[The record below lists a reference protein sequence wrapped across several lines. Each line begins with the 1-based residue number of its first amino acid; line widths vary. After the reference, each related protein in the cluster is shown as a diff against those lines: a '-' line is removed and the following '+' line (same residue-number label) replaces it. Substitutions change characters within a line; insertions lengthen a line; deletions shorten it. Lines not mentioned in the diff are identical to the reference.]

1 MGRKYPSE
9 TPRSAM
15 RGQCNG
21 SSVLV
26 QRTHKSPSL
35 ECSADWF
42 KQEIKCQMERGG
54 LFEDP
59 FMPATDSTIKS
70 GSGSSKQSYRWLRP
84 VYLNTFFPTMGRKY
98 PSETPRSAMRGQCNG
113 SSVLVQRTHKSPSL
127 ECSADWFK
135 QEIKCQMERGGLF
148 EDPFMPATDS
158 TIKSGSGSSKQSY
171 RWLRPVELSRCP
183 RFVADGVSRFDI
195 KQGELGNCWVI
206 AALASL
212 SMYPELFNQVVPP
225 DQSFEK
231 SSKYPY
237 VGMFWFR
244 FWQFGDWYD
253 VVVDDRLPTR
263 NGHLVFMH
271 SADPNEFW
279 SALLEKAYA
288 KLVSSYDAL
297 RGGCTAEAMEDFTGG
312 LTELLDLG
320 AKAPTNI
327 FGIME
332 HALNRASLMACSIDA
347 DPHEIE
353 ANGPLGLILGHAYSV
368 TDIRQKVDDG
378 LKLVS
383 SLQITIYFKIPSY
396 SHDYYYYYRKFLV
409 FGQI

>member
-1 MGRKYPSE
+1 MHLK
-9 TPRSAM
+9 
-15 RGQCNG
+15 
-21 SSVLV
+21 
-26 QRTHKSPSL
+26 
-35 ECSADWF
+35 
-42 KQEIKCQMERGG
+42 
-54 LFEDP
+54 
-59 FMPATDSTIKS
+59 
-70 GSGSSKQSYRWLRP
+70 
-84 VYLNTFFPTMGRKY
+84 
-98 PSETPRSAMRGQCNG
+98 
-113 SSVLVQRTHKSPSL
+113 
-127 ECSADWFK
+127 
-135 QEIKCQMERGGLF
+135 
-148 EDPFMPATDS
+148 
-158 TIKSGSGSSKQSY
+158 
-171 RWLRPVELSRCP
+171 
-183 RFVADGVSRFDI
+183 
-195 KQGELGNCWVI
+195 
-206 AALASL
+206 
-212 SMYPELFNQVVPP
+212 VVPP

-312 LTELLDLG
+312 LTELVDLG
-320 AKAPTNI
+320 AKAPANI

-368 TDIRQKVDDG
+368 TDIRQVHTNYQSQSIRLIRLRNPWGNDREWSGPWSDQSREWRNIPPDERKRIGLTFDEDGEFWMSFDDFVRYFSRLELCHLGPESVAYSPGPVNRRCNKRQWEMICEEGEWLRNSTAGGCSNFPNTFYMNPQFHVEVVDPDESDTDG
-378 LKLVS
+378 NGTLVVGLMQKGLREKHVEPHVIGYS
-383 SLQITIYFKIPSY
+383 VFRVRIYPITAIRVMF
-396 SHDYYYYYRKFLV
+396 
-409 FGQI
+409 QN